1 MGKKQLPEEFKD
13 FIRCLNLYNVK
24 YLLVGG
30 WAVGIYGH
38 PRATKDIDFLVSN
51 DEKNLKKLQNAF
63 LKFGSPPIDIEA
75 FKVEG
80 YVIRIGS
87 SPTQIDVI
95 NKASGININDCF
107 QRKNIIDIDGIRIM
121 LISKEDLIINKKAS
135 GRQTDLGDV
144 EKLTFDKRLTV
155 NNISKSNNGGGRK

>member
-1 MGKKQLPEEFKD
+1 MEKKQLPEEFKD
-13 FIRCLNLYNVK
+13 FIKCLNLYKVK

-51 DEKNLKKLQNAF
+51 DKENLEKLQNAF
-63 LKFGSPPIDIEA
+63 LEFGSPPIDIKA
-75 FKVEG
+75 FNEEG

-87 SPTQIDVI
+87 SPTQIDII

-107 QRKNIIDIDGIRIM
+107 IRKNIMNIEGIEIM

-144 EKLTFDKRLTV
+144 EKLEYK
-155 NNISKSNNGGGRK
+155 K